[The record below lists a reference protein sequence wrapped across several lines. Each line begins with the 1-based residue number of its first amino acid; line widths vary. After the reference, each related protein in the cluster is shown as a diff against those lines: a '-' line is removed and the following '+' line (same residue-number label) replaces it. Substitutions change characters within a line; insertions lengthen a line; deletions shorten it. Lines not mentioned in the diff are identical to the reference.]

1 MKKIIKNIVLVVMV
15 FTAIITLAGCTKKNT
30 EYKAYVIH
38 SGSYNIGKDT
48 KRIIATKQE
57 LEEFCNELESGLD
70 IKDKYDEKFFKN
82 KSLAI
87 MSVELGNSAES
98 ITIKKVSKEGNNVK
112 IEYEIDLPKD
122 KVGLTVMMKDF
133 IVVEVDKDIKGIE
146 EHNGSFVPEKVIYQ
160 NS

>member
-1 MKKIIKNIVLVVMV
+1 MKKIIKNVVLVVMV
-15 FTAIITLAGCTKKNT
+15 LMVMIGLAGCTKENT

-38 SGSYNIGKDT
+38 NGSYDIGKDT
-48 KRIIATKQE
+48 KKIIDNKQE
-57 LEEFCNELESGLD
+57 LKDFCDELESDLD
-70 IKDKYDEKFFKN
+70 IADKYDENFFKN

-112 IEYEIDLPKD
+112 IEYEIDSPKD
-122 KVGLTVMMKDF
+122 KVGLTVMTKDY

-146 EHNGSFVPEKVIYQ
+146 EHNSYIPPEIVLH
-160 NS
+160 

>member
-1 MKKIIKNIVLVVMV
+1 MKKIIKNVVWVVIV
-15 FTAIITLAGCTKKNT
+15 FIAIITLAGCTKENT

-38 SGSYNIGKDT
+38 NGSYDIGKDT
-48 KRIIATKQE
+48 KKIIANKQE
-57 LEEFCNELESGLD
+57 LEDFCDELESDLD
-70 IKDKYDEKFFKN
+70 IKDKYDEKFFEN

-98 ITIKKVSKEGNNVK
+98 ITIKKVSKDGNNVK
-112 IEYEIDLPKD
+112 IVYEIDSPKD

-146 EHNGSFVPEKVIYQ
+146 EHNSSFVPEKVIY
-160 NS
+160 